1 MFNSLKRLPSPQ
13 RNPSM
18 LFNLKTLQDY
28 TLRSLD
34 RDIGKVKDF
43 YFDDHDWS
51 IRYLLLETDTWLTE
65 RQVLISP
72 LACLSVNQAEQTMT
86 VNLSHQQIEDS
97 PTLGTDQPIS
107 QQFEKS
113 YFAYYG
119 WPSYWD
125 SSRLDLNPENRQAY
139 SQIPRTWDPHLHS
152 MKKML
157 GYQIQ
162 TKDDSLEQIEGF
174 IIDLDA
180 WRIRHLI
187 VHTQNWRPGK
197 KVLISP
203 LWIKSVSSQ
212 QSKVFVKYLSETIR
226 DAPEYK
232 DISQLTQQA
241 QIELYQYDQRQG
253 YYSRHGYWI
262 NKFYERQPS
271 LN

>member
-1 MFNSLKRLPSPQ
+1 
-13 RNPSM
+13 M
-18 LFNLKTLQDY
+18 LFNLKTLLGY
-28 TLRSLD
+28 TLRSHD
-34 RDIGKVKDF
+34 GDIGKVKDF

-51 IRYLLLETDTWLTE
+51 IRYLVAETGNWLTE

-72 LACLSVNQAEQTMT
+72 LAFLTVNEADQTIS

-97 PTLGTDQPIS
+97 PTLGADQPIS

-113 YFAYYG
+113 YFTYYG

-125 SSRLDLNPENRQAY
+125 GSWLDLNQQNQQAY
-139 SQIPRTWDPHLHS
+139 AQTSLTGNPHLRS
-152 MKKML
+152 MKKTL

-162 TKDDSLEQIEGF
+162 AKDDSLEQVEGF
-174 IIDLDA
+174 ILQLDT
-180 WRIRHLI
+180 WRIRYLI
-187 VHTQNWRPGK
+187 VHTQNWWPGK

-226 DAPEYK
+226 EAPEFK
-232 DISQLTQQA
+232 DISLLTPEA
-241 QIELYQYDQRQG
+241 ENELHQYYERQEYYHRQG
-253 YYSRHGYWI
+253 YWI
-262 NKFYERQPS
+262 DKLLVHEPS